1 MSAILTNWTPLRRM
15 VDERG
20 IWPIIAELVDI
31 AGELEEHA
39 TGDENEKW
47 TRVGIA
53 LRSAR
58 EHADEHSDGLK
69 EGV

>member
-1 MSAILTNWTPLRRM
+1 MA
-15 VDERG
+15 DERG

-31 AGELEEHA
+31 VGEMEEHA

-47 TRVGIA
+47 AQVGIA

-58 EHADEHSDGLK
+58 EHADEHYERETGSG
-69 EGV
+69 